1 MGLLDVFKKKKKKV
15 SKCDLT
21 GTMVEYGEGRLLTT
35 EQVVSSKKFWESI
48 MTEPDAMAYTINH
61 FKNKDENATQM
72 RSHIFEKYA
81 DREDPWIVS
90 EDCLTTY
97 EIEARNSKEYAD
109 QWWQTEGAF
118 RPPSNGSAK
127 NTLSPDAY
135 EEIRHYAIWKA
146 GESRVA

>member
-35 EQVVSSKKFWESI
+35 DQVVSSRKFWESI
-48 MTEPDAMAYTINH
+48 MTDQDAMAYTINH
-61 FKNKDENATQM
+61 FKNKDESATQM
-72 RSHIFEKYA
+72 RSIIFEKYA
-81 DREDPWIVS
+81 EREDPWIVS
-90 EDCLTTY
+90 EDCLRTY
-97 EIEARNSKEYAD
+97 GIEAENSKEYAD
-109 QWWQTEGAF
+109 QWWQSEGSF
-118 RPPSNGSAK
+118 KPPTSGNAK
-127 NTLSPDAY
+127 KTLSPDVY